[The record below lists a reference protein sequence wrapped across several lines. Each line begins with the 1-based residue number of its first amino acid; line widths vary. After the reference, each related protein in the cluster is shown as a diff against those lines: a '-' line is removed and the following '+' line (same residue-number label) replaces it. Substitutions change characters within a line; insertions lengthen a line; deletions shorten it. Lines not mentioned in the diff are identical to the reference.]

1 MISHYERAIRALCLE
16 EPDRIPIFELAFS
29 RILAE
34 KILGRT
40 PYYANHFYNLELA
53 PKGKWMEVN
62 EGLYRDLVDIA
73 RIVISI

>member
-1 MISHYERAIRALCLE
+1 MPRG
-16 EPDRIPIFELAFS
+16 PNRIPIFELAFS